1 MQHHFV
7 AIVSDKPFEQ
17 LDNFLNK
24 RTKQQFFPI
33 TSRTMLATASSTARS
48 LLPRRFPVCVISSE
62 AQRNAAVRS
71 IGASCCRPFG
81 TTQNSQR
88 QRRLDMAYGPVN
100 GFQMNQYVL
109 ACTETRQAVLIDCG
123 ASTQKEL
130 DGFLQWMTDRDY
142 TLTAVWQTHAHLDH
156 VAGLGLLA
164 GSTSTAMD
172 VPIYLHE
179 KERTIYN
186 SFDDRCREFGFHV
199 EGGAAAA
206 AALPKDTELTYLND
220 DSQQLSLGNLTFD
233 IVHTPGH
240 SPGHLGFLCD
250 GMFFGG
256 DFIMKGSIGRTD
268 FPTSNDADMQK
279 SLQRFVQTIPED
291 TLIFPGHGPPTSL
304 KEEKEINPFLR

>member
-1 MQHHFV
+1 MQ
-7 AIVSDKPFEQ
+7 
-17 LDNFLNK
+17 
-24 RTKQQFFPI
+24 
-33 TSRTMLATASSTARS
+33 
-48 LLPRRFPVCVISSE
+48 
-62 AQRNAAVRS
+62 
-71 IGASCCRPFG
+71 
-81 TTQNSQR
+81 
-88 QRRLDMAYGPVN
+88 
-100 GFQMNQYVL
+100 QYVPL
-109 ACTETRQAVLIDCG
+109 AHPAADPLAQPKTLNDNDDWTWPTVPSMDPNEPIRPGLYGNPSGRPYRLWCLHA
-123 ASTQKEL
+123 KEL